1 MCLFQDG
8 PKYLDVS
15 GGNMRG
21 KAGGGGGWG
30 GRNGSTDLLAIS
42 DLEDMHRRFL
52 TPEQINN
59 LTVRKSEKLKLK
71 TLKSNEKASKKETT
85 TEK

>member
-1 MCLFQDG
+1 M
-8 PKYLDVS
+8 DVS
-15 GGNMRG
+15 GGNTRG
-21 KAGGGGGWG
+21 KAGGGVGWG

-59 LTVRKSEKLKLK
+59 LTVRKSE
-71 TLKSNEKASKKETT
+71 NDRWEP
-85 TEK
+85 